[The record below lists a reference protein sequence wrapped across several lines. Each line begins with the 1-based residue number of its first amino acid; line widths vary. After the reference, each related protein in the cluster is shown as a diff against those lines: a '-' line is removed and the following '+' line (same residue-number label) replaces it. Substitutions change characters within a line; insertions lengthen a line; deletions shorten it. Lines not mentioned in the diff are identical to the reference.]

1 MPSTPGQYAVIV
13 TEGACSDTSDCYM
26 VLNTTV
32 GQLEHLNIAM
42 EVFPNPTQ
50 GQFSVRI
57 TGVSHEA
64 IQLDIVNIQ
73 GKTLLSR
80 NVGSLH
86 NESTTQF
93 NVNLAK
99 GIYFVKMQSGSKIEV
114 KRLLIH

>member
-32 GQLEHLNIAM
+32 GQLEQSNIAM
-42 EVFPNPTQ
+42 EVFPNPSQ

-57 TGVSHEA
+57 TGVNHES

-99 GIYFVKMQSGSKIEV
+99 GIYFVKMQSGSNVEV